1 MAVPAASWGRP
12 GGVRGRPGASR
23 GRPGASRGVGAS
35 QRVPGRP
42 GASLGVPGAPPD
54 TCPRGAPGRPRD
66 TCPGAPPGRPGT
78 PPGRPGTP
86 FSAVSAW
93 RLRFR
98 NPCRLVFSATVVHFH
113 QDVVLG
119 SNPFFVNFWLP
130 QAPLR
135 RDSIGLCRNVATA
148 EFVRSSSSA
157 CYSRENAF
165 ASLKQFHRRAPIGIF
180 RKVKTTISCN
190 VFLRFFRIL
199 ISGAI
204 VLLQNLLRFIML
216 HIVLVSAPNSSQ
228 FKLWGI
234 FVCAEGFGRNTKIL
248 ICFFAPGLHP
258 CPMPYA
264 SFYGCCE
271 QYHIYLNPYSSCGPR
286 PSPLYSFYILW
297 PKAGLSILHPVA
309 RVLVIESG
317 SRFLVIGFWL

>member
-165 ASLKQFHRRAPIGIF
+165 ASFKNNFTDGLRSGYFAKSRQPFHVMF
-180 RKVKTTISCN
+180 FS
-190 VFLRFFRIL
+190 VF
-199 ISGAI
+199 SYPYKWSDSPPTKP
-204 VLLQNLLRFIML
+204 
-216 HIVLVSAPNSSQ
+216 SAFHYVTYCS
-228 FKLWGI
+228 
-234 FVCAEGFGRNTKIL
+234 GFGPK
-248 ICFFAPGLHP
+248 FF
-258 CPMPYA
+258 
-264 SFYGCCE
+264 
-271 QYHIYLNPYSSCGPR
+271 
-286 PSPLYSFYILW
+286 
-297 PKAGLSILHPVA
+297 SI
-309 RVLVIESG
+309 
-317 SRFLVIGFWL
+317 